1 MKLCKFNVALGICTQ
16 AMTSFQ
22 ALFFLTVIT
31 VLLPKSKTLA
41 QYYHC
46 LTHTNFPGKKKNHTL
61 NIKSYKFFTYL

>member
-22 ALFFLTVIT
+22 ALFLTVIT

-46 LTHTNFPGKKKNHTL
+46 LTHTNFPGKKK
-61 NIKSYKFFTYL
+61 KSDT